1 MPTMPSL
8 PSRSKFKIWPGKGG
22 GKDGTQTNDDRKDS
36 LDGAVEKDL
45 AGNADISSQTIEE
58 KEEEGRPL
66 AKDIKARR
74 IANERLYNAAE
85 AYHSALVKK
94 KPLPFELQHANA
106 LEASMTLDEMS
117 DKYASLYP
125 TCPERIREA
134 AKEASK
140 NVTGSKDKVLPVEA
154 LGIAMSASASTY
166 SKAGKAEGKEGP
178 CLSRNES
185 YSSHLGL
192 LAGVHLALGQA
203 QSQFTETLSSSLLSR
218 LARTQASIESLRSA
232 EKVCESAREKM
243 EAAEKKRDKVRDKGE
258 NKRELED
265 EARQARAIYE
275 EAYADVETRV
285 AILTEAEQEGPGSG
299 VEIVKEYI
307 DLQLE
312 WVKAQYEIL
321 AGTQASLL
329 QFKDRTAV
337 NRQNNSFVRPP
348 PTNPTNSG
356 TSTTR
361 NRSNSSPKIRGSN
374 ILANHAKTAS
384 ISKPPS
390 RPASS
395 RGASTSSAPKINS
408 DERPTL
414 ANTSGRSD
422 SFSNTEQK
430 TGSVR
435 SRGESIGKLGGRFN
449 SVLGRNNSSN
459 DVAKLTSAVQK
470 QESGSSNEGKSV
482 GSTNWTSSLLSRKR
496 DPISKAY
503 KSMSP
508 TESGAMLSAH
518 GRDLSHV
525 KEGTDQSWD
534 ASHQQLEVESGVS
547 FGGLED
553 DHGDYRRT
561 SEVIGGL
568 DLGPQI
574 VHASH
579 EDDVGSPPQ
588 YHPHQHTGGSLAAPN
603 SSLSAQW
610 TGFTSASSEGGD
622 PFGGSTEYD
631 AASPNSP
638 FILQDKPTAAAA
650 SRER

>member
-1 MPTMPSL
+1 MPTIPSL
-8 PSRSKFKIWPGKGG
+8 PSRSKFKLWSGKGG
-22 GKDGTQTNDDRKDS
+22 KEATQSNDDRKDS
-36 LDGAVEKDL
+36 IDEPLEKDNT
-45 AGNADISSQTIEE
+45 GNADTTNKTTEE

-85 AYHSALVKK
+85 AYHSALAKK

-117 DKYASLYP
+117 NKCASVYP

-134 AKEASK
+134 ARDASK

-154 LGIAMSASASTY
+154 LGVAMAVSAPTY
-166 SKAGKAEGKEGP
+166 GKAGKAEGKEGP
-178 CLSRNES
+178 CLNRNEA

-192 LAGVHLALGQA
+192 LASVHLALGQA
-203 QSQFTETLSSSLLSR
+203 QSKFTEDLSSSLLSR
-218 LARTQASIESLRSA
+218 LARTQASIDSLRSS

-243 EAAEKKRDKVRDKGE
+243 EAAEKKRDKARDKGE

-265 EARQARAIYE
+265 EARQARATFE
-275 EAYADVETRV
+275 EASADVETRV

-299 VEIVKEYI
+299 VEIVKEYV

-321 AGTQASLL
+321 AGTQAALL
-329 QFKDRTAV
+329 QFKDRPV
-337 NRQNNSFVRPP
+337 VSRSNSSFARPP
-348 PTNPTNSG
+348 PTNTTNG
-356 TSTTR
+356 TTTATR
-361 NRSNSSPKIRGSN
+361 NRANSSPKARESIIPPHHS
-374 ILANHAKTAS
+374 KSAS
-384 ISKPPS
+384 VSKPPS

-395 RGASTSSAPKINS
+395 RGASTSSVPKLNS

-422 SFSNTEQK
+422 SFSNAEQK
-430 TGSVR
+430 TASIR
-435 SRGESIGKLGGRFN
+435 SRGESISKIGGRLN

-459 DVAKLTSAVQK
+459 DVVKLTSVPK
-470 QESGSSNEGKSV
+470 QESGSSNEGKTV

-496 DPISKAY
+496 DPSAKAY

-508 TESGAMLSAH
+508 TESGGMLSAH

-525 KEGTDQSWD
+525 REGTDQSWD
-534 ASHQQLEVESGVS
+534 DPHQQLEVESGVS
-547 FGGLED
+547 FGGLDD
-553 DHGDYRRT
+553 DHGGFRRA
-561 SEVIGGL
+561 SEGIGGL
-568 DLGPQI
+568 DLGPPI
-574 VHASH
+574 IHASH
-579 EDDVGSPPQ
+579 EDDVTSHPQ
-588 YHPHQHTGGSLAAPN
+588 YQHTGGSLAAPN

-631 AASPNSP
+631 PSSPHSP
-638 FILQDKPTAAAA
+638 FILQDTPTTLT
-650 SRER
+650 SPREMQK

>member
-22 GKDGTQTNDDRKDS
+22 KDGTQTNDERKDS
-36 LDGAVEKDL
+36 LDGPLEKEI
-45 AGNADISSQTIEE
+45 AGSADTPAQTTEE

-85 AYHSALVKK
+85 AYHSALAKK

-106 LEASMTLDEMS
+106 LEASMTLDELS
-117 DKYASLYP
+117 NKCATIYP

-134 AKEASK
+134 AKDASQ

-154 LGIAMSASASTY
+154 LGVAMAVSAPTY

-178 CLSRNES
+178 CLSRNEA

-192 LAGVHLALGQA
+192 LASVHLALGQA
-203 QSQFTETLSSSLLSR
+203 QSKFTENLSSSLLTR
-218 LARTQASIESLRSA
+218 LARTQASIDSLRSA
-232 EKVCESAREKM
+232 EKVCDSAREKM
-243 EAAEKKRDKVRDKGE
+243 EAAEKKRDKARDKGE

-265 EARQARAIYE
+265 EARQARATYE
-275 EAYADVETRV
+275 EASADVETRV

-299 VEIVKEYI
+299 VGIVKEYI

-329 QFKDRTAV
+329 QYKEKPAT
-337 NRQNNSFVRPP
+337 NR
-348 PTNPTNSG
+348 TNSSFARPLPA
-356 TSTTR
+356 TSTNGATNTTR
-361 NRSNSSPKIRGSN
+361 GRANSSPKVRGS
-374 ILANHAKTAS
+374 IVLPNHSKSAS
-384 ISKPPS
+384 VSKPPS

-395 RGASTSSAPKINS
+395 RGASSSSVPKVNS

-422 SFSNTEQK
+422 SFSNAEQK
-430 TGSVR
+430 TASIR
-435 SRGESIGKLGGRFN
+435 SRGESIGKLGGRLN

-459 DVAKLTSAVQK
+459 DVVKLTSVPK
-470 QESGSSNEGKSV
+470 QESGSSNEAKNV
-482 GSTNWTSSLLSRKR
+482 GNTTWTSSLLSRKR
-496 DPISKAY
+496 DPSAKAY

-508 TESGAMLSAH
+508 TEAGGMLSAH
-518 GRDLSHV
+518 DRDLSHV
-525 KEGTDQSWD
+525 REGTDQSWD
-534 ASHQQLEVESGVS
+534 DSHQQLEVESGVS
-547 FGGLED
+547 FGGLDD
-553 DHGDYRRT
+553 DHGDFRRA
-561 SEVIGGL
+561 SEGIGGL
-568 DLGPQI
+568 DLGPQV

-579 EDDVGSPPQ
+579 EDDVGSHPQ
-588 YHPHQHTGGSLAAPN
+588 YHAHQHTGGSLAAPN

-631 AASPNSP
+631 ASMPNSP
-638 FILQDKPTAAAA
+638 FILQDKPTALA
-650 SRER
+650 SPREK